1 MEEQDRNIQ
10 LIAYSPLASGLLTDK
25 ALTRS
30 DGKATKVI
38 LIIETMDWFL

>member
-1 MEEQDRNIQ
+1 MDWSVEGQDRNIQ

-30 DGKATKVI
+30 DGKATKVYSYCY
-38 LIIETMDWFL
+38 MN